1 MTMHPTAI
9 GVDPGARYTRIA
21 HLAQDGTPVLADL
34 PGTVPGEGLPTS
46 ASAGGHHGAALRS
59 AYAVYRERHGTPDQV
74 VVVVPQ
80 HDRAAHARRATD
92 VLTALHGTE
101 PLPRLRALGTPH
113 AVLALLR
120 HSGAATGPLY
130 TVCDL
135 GATAAE
141 VCRCSLAPGVVAVT
155 GSARHAPVDGFGAG
169 FDAALLS
176 AVGLP
181 DDEDGR
187 AALAAARAEDGAGR
201 RLDLTL
207 ARSAQHPGR
216 YDERMVWQA
225 AGRDIT
231 VGALRPALDRLTSG
245 LDSVTDALG
254 SLDTP
259 PGERPD
265 PLVVAVGGVARL
277 GLLVR
282 HLTGRQ
288 GQLLALPGNV
298 DPALAAAFGAALV
311 AAGRIDPA
319 DRYPYA
325 VLVGSHR
332 TVDGVP
338 RAEELLISPPGA
350 LEPGGATVFA
360 HSNGRPVR
368 IRTKPVGPSA
378 GRPVSIHVRA
388 GQGGHPVQVGTLSI
402 PAAAEGARFHVG
414 VRLAVDGEALLVL
427 DPLGAGTPGEYPLGA
442 LPTDIEGARS

>member
-9 GVDPGARYTRIA
+9 AVDPGARYTRVA
-21 HLAQDGTPVLADL
+21 HLAPDGTPVLADL

-46 ASAGGHHGAALRS
+46 ASVGGHHGAALRS
-59 AYAVYRERHGTPDQV
+59 AYAVYRQRYGTPDQV

-120 HSGAATGPLY
+120 HADAATGPLY

-141 VCRCSLAPGVVAVT
+141 VSRCALAPGAVAVT

-169 FDAALLS
+169 FDTALLT

-181 DDEDGR
+181 DDENGR
-187 AALAAARAEDGAGR
+187 TALAAARAEDGADR

-207 ARSAQHPGR
+207 AHSARHPGR
-216 YDERMVWQA
+216 YDERMVWRA
-225 AGRDIT
+225 DGRDIT
-231 VGALRPALDRLTSG
+231 VGDLRPALDRLTTGLGSA
-245 LDSVTDALG
+245 LDSLDAPRG
-254 SLDTP
+254 EQPGP
-259 PGERPD
+259 P
-265 PLVVAVGGVARL
+265 VVAVGGAARL
-277 GLLVR
+277 GALVR
-282 HLTGRQ
+282 QLTARQ

-325 VLVGSHR
+325 VLVGTHR

-338 RAEELLISPPGA
+338 RGEELLISPAGA

-360 HSNGRPVR
+360 QSDGRPVR
-368 IRTKPVGPSA
+368 IRTRPVGTSA
-378 GRPVSIHVRA
+378 GRPVRIHVRA
-388 GQGGHPVQVGTLSI
+388 ARDGRPVQVGTLTV
-402 PAAAEGARFHVG
+402 PAAAEGTRFHVG

-427 DPLGAGTPGEYPLGA
+427 HPLGSGTPGEYPLGA